1 MISSIQSSEK
11 FSSQQDQATSA
22 KQTKAGPWGQGITG
36 PLRMAGYGRFFLP
49 ARGAFK
55 VQVTPQTSRRHWH
68 GTKENP
74 CHLLSTRPAHPEWPC
89 LGTCQCS
96 CQRPTQP
103 KEGERIKQRISFLFS
118 CKKHLPSGYKCYCI
132 CVVCAQLPFSAW
144 GIYRP
149 LVSFLHFTQYA
160 AIHLIS

>member
-1 MISSIQSSEK
+1 MISSIHSSEK
-11 FSSQQDQATSA
+11 FSSQQDQATST
-22 KQTKAGPWGQGITG
+22 KQTKAGPWGQGSIG

-49 ARGAFK
+49 AREAFK
-55 VQVTPQTSRRHWH
+55 VQVTPQTTRRHWH

-74 CHLLSTRPAHPEWPC
+74 CQLLSTRPAHPEWPC

-118 CKKHLPSGYKCYCI
+118 CKSTCPRVINVIAFVWHFTAAVSVQASQDPSGSTFI
-132 CVVCAQLPFSAW
+132 TLDQ
-144 GIYRP
+144 
-149 LVSFLHFTQYA
+149 
-160 AIHLIS
+160 